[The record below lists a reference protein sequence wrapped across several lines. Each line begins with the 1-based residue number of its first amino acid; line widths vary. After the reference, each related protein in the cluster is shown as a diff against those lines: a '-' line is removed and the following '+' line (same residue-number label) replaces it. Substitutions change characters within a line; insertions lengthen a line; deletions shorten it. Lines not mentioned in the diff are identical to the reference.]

1 MYISDKEHSFD
12 ITATKLKMLLNE
24 KSHDI
29 FAANLILSS
38 LLLFQMCA
46 LKRELYQDWLRDV
59 WTNKTQSTGYIIIKI
74 KTENNIE

>member
-1 MYISDKEHSFD
+1 MYISDKEHRFD

-46 LKRELYQDWLRDV
+46 LKRELYQD
-59 WTNKTQSTGYIIIKI
+59 
-74 KTENNIE
+74 